1 MLRRVHIVR
10 VVRPYSHIAPDYD
23 LAVGIRDFLRT
34 RRAFEGLVRRYGIA
48 FHSAADLGCGTGL
61 FACYLS
67 RCWNVPV
74 FAVDCSPE
82 MLKVAAH
89 NCRDAQVCFLLQ
101 DIRRLC
107 LPCRVDIAT
116 ANTYTLNHF
125 LDPSQ
130 IKAVFRQIRENLR
143 PGGHLIF
150 DIVTHRQPL
159 SASHVHVR
167 RFRARGRE
175 FLHRVR
181 WDPARRLL
189 SILIIHRTHT
199 PAPPTMEVYLGRG
212 YSPLE
217 IALWLQ
223 ETGFEIRGIHDAV
236 GLRFASGSSESVAVV
251 ARRIPAQPDYRT
263 CNPVDGM

>member
-1 MLRRVHIVR
+1 LSQRVPTAR

-34 RRAFEGLVRRYGIA
+34 RRAFEGLVRRYGIV

-74 FAVDCSPE
+74 FAVDCSSE
-82 MLKVAAH
+82 MLNVAAH
-89 NCRDAQVCFLLQ
+89 NCRDARVCFLLQ

-107 LPCRVDIAT
+107 LPCRVDLVT

-125 LDPSQ
+125 LDPGQ
-130 IKAVFRQIRENLR
+130 IKAAFRRIRENLR

-175 FLHRVR
+175 FVHCVR
-181 WDPARRLL
+181 WDPVRRLL
-189 SILIIHRTHT
+189 SILIIHRAHT
-199 PAPPTMEVYLGRG
+199 PASRTMEIYLGRG
-212 YSPLE
+212 YAPLE

-223 ETGFEIRGIHDAV
+223 ETGFEIRGIHDSV
-236 GLRFASGSSESVAVV
+236 TLRVASGVLGSVAVV
-251 ARRIPAQPDYRT
+251 ARKTSA
-263 CNPVDGM
+263 